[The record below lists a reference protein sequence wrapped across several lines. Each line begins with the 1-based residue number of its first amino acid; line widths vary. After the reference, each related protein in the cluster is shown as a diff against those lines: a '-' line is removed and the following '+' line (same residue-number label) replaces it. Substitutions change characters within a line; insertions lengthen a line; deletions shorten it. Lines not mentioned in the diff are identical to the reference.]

1 VDPDLRQRVQRA
13 LGEHPA
19 SPAERRAVIEAVE
32 PAETWDAL
40 PDHIKVLI
48 RDIEARTFPTGL
60 L

>member
-1 VDPDLRQRVQRA
+1 
-13 LGEHPA
+13 
-19 SPAERRAVIEAVE
+19 VIEAASRRDV
-32 PAETWDAL
+32 DAL